1 MVSKGILTGGAFAL
15 IVIFVFI
22 NAGIGNAYY
31 LNKAHPT
38 CYDGID
44 NDNYDPLD
52 LRADFNDLDCLYM
65 PYDFGFGESAN
76 PDSMFGTSAF
86 FHPDPEFQLYAQQ
99 WNESGSNYPTLYDFL
114 VVHYYDGTPCETS
127 STNPTKN
134 SPEFLLSFW
143 KNQYDISDSLTGY
156 DDWLDKCN

>member
-52 LRADFNDLDCLYM
+52 LKEDFNDLDCVYM
-65 PYDFGFGESAN
+65 PYDFGVGESAN
-76 PDSMFGTSAF
+76 PDFVFGTTAIA
-86 FHPDPEFQLYAQQ
+86 HPHPTYQNYAQQ
-99 WNESGSNYPTLYDFL
+99 WNETGSNYPTLYEFL
-114 VVHYYDGTPCETS
+114 VVHYYGGVPCETAL
-127 STNPTKN
+127 TNPNVVYPGDITY
-134 SPEFLLSFW
+134 FW
-143 KNQYDISDSLTGY
+143 KTQYGVSDSLTGY